1 MALFDYNKEKFQK
14 MSVRLD
20 SGQEI
25 IGEFTDIRIDPTTL
39 PKDKKRF
46 AIRHCDEDWGEPA
59 SLKAGSVLVNH
70 FGDLIVDS
78 KVEIPEDECEIMDWD
93 FLDN

>member
-14 MSVRLD
+14 ISVRLD

-39 PKDKKRF
+39 PNDKKRF